1 MLKRHGLSVFAVT
14 VAALLM
20 LPVLVILSY
29 LIKADGALWQH
40 MFETVL
46 NDYLINS
53 LLLLLGVGSG
63 VLLLG
68 VPTAW
73 LTSMC
78 DFPGRRWLS
87 WALLLPLAVPAYII
101 AYTYT
106 VNILFCG
113 TSIQCH

>member
-63 VLLLG
+63 VLL
-68 VPTAW
+68 
-73 LTSMC
+73 
-78 DFPGRRWLS
+78 
-87 WALLLPLAVPAYII
+87 
-101 AYTYT
+101 
-106 VNILFCG
+106 
-113 TSIQCH
+113 